1 MRIQLKKILNIT
13 PEEFVNVLKR
23 DKIRGSLAPH
33 QIILLITLSKIHNKS
48 RNNHIDIL
56 DLNNEFKQ
64 VWDTYKDEFKTINNN
79 LGMPLKAFVNKGYLA
94 IQISEE
100 INDFR
105 KLSEL
110 ESKISKLI
118 IEDVLIALFKI
129 EKIEEYLISRISK

>member
-1 MRIQLKKILNIT
+1 MIAEN
-13 PEEFVNVLKR
+13 FVDNLKR
-23 DKIRGSLAPH
+23 DKARGSLAPH
-33 QIILLITLSKIHNKS
+33 QIILLIALLKVYKKS
-48 RNNHIDIL
+48 GSALNDIL
-56 DLNNEFKQ
+56 ILDNEFQQ
-64 VWDTYKDEFKTINNN
+64 VWNTYNSEFKTSNNK
-79 LGMPLKAFVNKGYLA
+79 LGMPLKAFVNKGFLT

-129 EKIEEYLISRISK
+129 EKVEDYLISRISK